1 VLEADWHDNRPPL
14 AFFCQG
20 GDGRVFI
27 VEPERVG
34 VEEKR
39 LLVGLAFFAEHDV
52 TSYTF
57 VMEGTGSQKM
67 NVLPSEASDRREML
81 IVGRRMRM
89 GTKLQEPILS
99 SLMPMGSAAWANGPV
114 VFRSTTGSPSFSAQK
129 RERSSRRVGPC
140 EHS

>member
-1 VLEADWHDNRPPL
+1 MQEGAFNLRSTDAHAMLSDLRSVLEADWHDNRPPL

-39 LLVGLAFFAEHDV
+39 LLVGLEFFAEHDV

-57 VMEGTGSQKM
+57 VMPAIPE
-67 NVLPSEASDRREML
+67 LL
-81 IVGRRMRM
+81 
-89 GTKLQEPILS
+89 
-99 SLMPMGSAAWANGPV
+99 
-114 VFRSTTGSPSFSAQK
+114 
-129 RERSSRRVGPC
+129 
-140 EHS
+140 

>member
-1 VLEADWHDNRPPL
+1 MLSDLRSVLEADWHDNRPPL

-39 LLVGLAFFAEHDV
+39 LLVGLEFFAEHDV

-67 NVLPSEASDRREML
+67 NVLPWEASDRREML
-81 IVGRRMRM
+81 IVGAVDADGHKAAAYFVELYADGKRSLGEWSSSVQVDNWVAQLL
-89 GTKLQEPILS
+89 GTEVRTVQ
-99 SLMPMGSAAWANGPV
+99 
-114 VFRSTTGSPSFSAQK
+114 
-129 RERSSRRVGPC
+129 
-140 EHS
+140 

>member
-1 VLEADWHDNRPPL
+1 MLSDLRSVLEADWHDNRPPL

-39 LLVGLAFFAEHDV
+39 LLVGLEFFAEHDV

-81 IVGRRMRM
+81 IVGGGCGWAQSCRSLFCFELDADGKRSL
-89 GTKLQEPILS
+89 GEWS
-99 SLMPMGSAAWANGPV
+99 SSVQVDNWVTQLLGAEARTV
-114 VFRSTTGSPSFSAQK
+114 Q
-129 RERSSRRVGPC
+129 
-140 EHS
+140 